1 MTPKIKV
8 PFEDWQHFNITLID
22 NYINVDTLTI
32 LINHDRFLIIESWYL
47 SLINK
52 HLGHIMSVHPLNFAP
67 RNLKLEVK
75 VMKQDKDLVF
85 LDTCQNDDLRTLC
98 DILTYNNKGEIRLSE
113 QLTDTDAYLN
123 CYPDKMNL
131 MAAEIAEELRK
142 FGSNTVMTICRKGEA
157 DSYETIV
164 RRVCKKMGVNVND
177 SDNTLAMERELLTT
191 ICEQTTSKLSD
202 EELRKLADKAGIP
215 HKSLNHQILVS
226 TILFAIRRNTY
237 LLTEMIYYVT
247 SRIASM
253 LLGRWIGMMG
263 MSAVGRYLGMAAG
276 PIGWTLLAGWTLSDI
291 ASPAYRVMIPAV
303 IMTASMRYRQTALLT
318 QKI

>member
-98 DILTYNNKGEIRLSE
+98 DILTYNNKGELRLSE
-113 QLTDTDAYLN
+113 QLTNTDAYLN

-215 HKSLNHQILVS
+215 HKSLNHQMLVS

-303 IMTASMRYRQTALLT
+303 IMTASMRYRQTALLI

>member
-215 HKSLNHQILVS
+215 HKSLNHQMLVS

>member
-75 VMKQDKDLVF
+75 VMKQDKDLAF

-98 DILTYNNKGEIRLSE
+98 DILTYNNKGELRLSE
-113 QLTDTDAYLN
+113 QLTNTDAYLN

-177 SDNTLAMERELLTT
+177 SDNTLAIERELLTT

-215 HKSLNHQILVS
+215 HKSLNHQMLVS

-263 MSAVGRYLGMAAG
+263 MSAVSRYLGMAAG
-276 PIGWTLLAGWTLSDI
+276 PIGWALLAGWTLSDI
-291 ASPAYRVMIPAV
+291 ASPAHRVMIPAV
-303 IMTASMRYRQTALLT
+303 IMVASMRFRQTALLT